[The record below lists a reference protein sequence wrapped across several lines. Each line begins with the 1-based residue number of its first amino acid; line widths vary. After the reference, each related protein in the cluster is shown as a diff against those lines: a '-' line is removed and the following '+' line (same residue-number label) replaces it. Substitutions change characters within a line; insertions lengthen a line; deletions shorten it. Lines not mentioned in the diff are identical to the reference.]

1 MKFSNRG
8 KIKREREVEKREEKG
23 REGGRRKTKLRK
35 EILNFRGRK
44 NKSKLQEKIPNR
56 YPNTRA

>member
-8 KIKREREVEKREEKG
+8 KRKRERGRQKREKRK
-23 REGGRRKTKLRK
+23 GGRRETKLRK

-44 NKSKLQEKIPNR
+44 NKSKLHER
-56 YPNTRA
+56 Y